1 MPVLRVSMVSKKARK
16 STSPGV
22 REKQRKVQV
31 LMREYNA
38 LVREY
43 NALSKKDRQTAM
55 KKTAAGEAAAKRLV
69 RKYNQV
75 AAKGRALE
83 RAAVTYA
90 NAKKKR

>member
-16 STSPGV
+16 STSPGL

-55 KKTAAGEAAAKRLV
+55 SAKNIMML
-69 RKYNQV
+69 
-75 AAKGRALE
+75 
-83 RAAVTYA
+83 
-90 NAKKKR
+90 